1 MNLPIYSALVG
12 SALMTLQLALM
23 LMVGFARS
31 RHQVNLGDGGNEA
44 LLQAI
49 RRHGNLTENAPLFL
63 ILLAMIEIISGSGIA
78 VAALGGTFVVA
89 RVAHAIGLSQG
100 SGPNAGRAVGAL
112 GTLICGVGAAG
123 YLAYLALGAG

>member
-12 SALMTLQLALM
+12 SALMILQLALM

-31 RHQVNLGDGGNEA
+31 RHQVGLGDGGNEA

-63 ILLAMIEIISGSGIA
+63 LLLAMTEIIAGSGIV
-78 VAALGGTFVVA
+78 VAALGGAFVVA

-100 SGPNAGRAVGAL
+100 AGPNAGRAVGAL
-112 GTLICGVGAAG
+112 GTLICGAAAAG
-123 YLAYLALGAG
+123 YLVYVTLGAA